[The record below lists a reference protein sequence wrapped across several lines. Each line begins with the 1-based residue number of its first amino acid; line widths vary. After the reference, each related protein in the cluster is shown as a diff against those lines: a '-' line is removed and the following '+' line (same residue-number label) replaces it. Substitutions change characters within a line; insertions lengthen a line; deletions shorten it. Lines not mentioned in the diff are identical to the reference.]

1 MAEAQ
6 HIDFSKLLGFDTV
19 SDLMSD
25 GVDFRDDILGAK
37 LGAKVGA
44 DGEPS
49 PVRDA
54 ELTEKSKAQQ

>member
-25 GVDFRDDILGAK
+25 GVDFRDDIDLP
-37 LGAKVGA
+37 
-44 DGEPS
+44 PS
-49 PVRDA
+49 SGPVA
-54 ELTEKSKAQQ
+54 MLV

>member
-37 LGAKVGA
+37 LGAKVG
-44 DGEPS
+44 
-49 PVRDA
+49 
-54 ELTEKSKAQQ
+54 TETLIFLSSWDSTPFVS